1 MRSAESSVTR
11 NAPAV
16 SVAFEVWIV
25 PLCGQEAN
33 VDPKVLDLPHAAR
46 SKKVRDDGALHCGLH
61 DLHGRLAATFLLTLT
76 LRFRSGPLDEKP

>member
-1 MRSAESSVTR
+1 MTR

-46 SKKVRDDGALHCGLH
+46 SKKVRDDGALH
-61 DLHGRLAATFLLTLT
+61 
-76 LRFRSGPLDEKP
+76 